1 MSSSSSTCIGFNN
14 TQLQLLHHVRSR
26 FHTLKVPDCSSTP
39 LHFQFQSQL
48 KHDQITQCLQLR
60 CVRSDDPHGLSD
72 PPSSS
77 IEQEGSGEYN
87 ESQGKSSSSSEILE
101 KLRRYGISGI
111 LSYGLLNT
119 AYYLTAF
126 LVAWF
131 YIAPAPA
138 KMGYWAAVKR
148 FVKLMAMV
156 WAGSQVTKLVRLGG
170 ALALA
175 PVVDK
180 GLTWFM
186 AKFKFKSQATV
197 RILQKL
203 RRYGI
208 SGILSFYIAP
218 APAKMGYWAAVKRF
232 VKLMAMVWAG
242 SQVTKLVRLG
252 GALALAPVVDKGLT
266 WFMAKFKF
274 KSQATAFTVIVGCCF
289 GLAAVMFLVVTLLSA

>member
-1 MSSSSSTCIGFNN
+1 MSSSSSSSSSSICIGFNN

-26 FHTLKVPDCSSTP
+26 FHTPDCSSSAP
-39 LHFQFQSQL
+39 LHFQFQSNRA
-48 KHDQITQCLQLR
+48 QITRCLQLR
-60 CVRSDDPHGLSD
+60 WCVRSDDPHGLSD

-156 WAGSQVTKLVRLGG
+156 WAGSQVTKLLRLGG

-186 AKFKFKSQATV
+186 VKFKFQSQA
-197 RILQKL
+197 K
-203 RRYGI
+203 
-208 SGILSFYIAP
+208 
-218 APAKMGYWAAVKRF
+218 
-232 VKLMAMVWAG
+232 
-242 SQVTKLVRLG
+242 
-252 GALALAPVVDKGLT
+252 
-266 WFMAKFKF
+266 
-274 KSQATAFTVIVGCCF
+274 AFTVIVGCCF

>member
-1 MSSSSSTCIGFNN
+1 MVILHSSSVSMSSSSSTCIGFNN

-26 FHTLKVPDCSSTP
+26 FRTLKLPDCSSTP
-39 LHFQFQSQL
+39 LHFQFQSNRA
-48 KHDQITQCLQLR
+48 QITRCLQLR
-60 CVRSDDPHGLSD
+60 CVRSDYPHGLSD

-186 AKFKFKSQATV
+186 AKFKFKSQAT
-197 RILQKL
+197 
-203 RRYGI
+203 
-208 SGILSFYIAP
+208 
-218 APAKMGYWAAVKRF
+218 
-232 VKLMAMVWAG
+232 
-242 SQVTKLVRLG
+242 
-252 GALALAPVVDKGLT
+252 
-266 WFMAKFKF
+266 
-274 KSQATAFTVIVGCCF
+274 AFTVIVGCCF